1 LIFTLYTFHP
11 QCKATKDEHLAYL
24 YAFDFDHT
32 IVNQNSDTAV
42 MEVIHD
48 PIPQNLQ
55 RLFDGTNWEEYMENV
70 FKFVADEGGTYD
82 ILAAKIRELQPTEG
96 SPPHLIS

>member
-1 LIFTLYTFHP
+1 MYTQFEP
-11 QCKATKDEHLAYL
+11 IEPEGAFL

-32 IVNQNSDTAV
+32 IVDQNSDTAV

-48 PIPQNLQ
+48 PVPPNLV
-55 RLFDGTNWEEYMENV
+55 RLFDGTNWEEYMEGV

-82 ILAAKIRELQPTEG
+82 IIAEKICELQATEG
-96 SPPHLIS
+96 CTKFIYIHA